1 MIKGILNIVPVLFYL
16 LLESVFIAAIISTIW
31 FFLFI
36 DIRKLLG
43 FDINFFQILAIV
55 WSAKMILTN
64 LFSISFN
71 MIPIN
76 EENEV

>member
-1 MIKGILNIVPVLFYL
+1 MIKGILNIVPVVLYL

-36 DIRKLLG
+36 DIRNLLG
-43 FDINFFQILAIV
+43 FQINFFQILAFV

-71 MIPIN
+71 INTIN